1 MHPLGTYLA
10 IKDAHREHGRL
21 AADDPHAMFAR
32 VDALPMPEPEPEP
45 DREPRSRIARLAA
58 IVRRRVIRTAGV

>member
-10 IKDAHREHGRL
+10 IKDAHREYGGL
-21 AADDPHAMFAR
+21 PADDPHATFAR
-32 VDALPMPEPEPEP
+32 VDALPMPEPEPEQ

-58 IVRRRVIRTAGV
+58 VVRRRVIGTAGV

>member
-10 IKDAHREHGRL
+10 IKDAHRDHGWL

-32 VDALPMPEPEPEP
+32 VDALPMPEPEP

-58 IVRRRVIRTAGV
+58 IVRRRVIRTAGA